1 VNLRKK
7 INGLNKFISEEVNE
21 KSLVTEGRKLLD
33 TLREDW
39 RSNRTSFSEDDVMC
53 LQKIA
58 RLLDEVENFVYE
70 QKDFDL
76 ISSKEEV
83 DEVIVRLHDMLETTS
98 ELKIM
103 TRIKKEIRELL
114 ERKTVLPSRGQ
125 TKKDK
130 QLLRALSVLRSNSY
144 ECNKCGANMVLRDG
158 PNLPFWGCSTFP
170 ACWGKK
176 HLTKDEL
183 GMLPD

>member
-1 VNLRKK
+1 
-7 INGLNKFISEEVNE
+7 
-21 KSLVTEGRKLLD
+21 
-33 TLREDW
+33 
-39 RSNRTSFSEDDVMC
+39 
-53 LQKIA
+53 
-58 RLLDEVENFVYE
+58 
-70 QKDFDL
+70 
-76 ISSKEEV
+76 
-83 DEVIVRLHDMLETTS
+83 
-98 ELKIM
+98 M

-183 GMLPD
+183 VAEMVASKLGTEAFFKGLKEDNLITMVTGVRERDSKITDGERIIAASSKKEETKKNITTVNDLVNKKKVEVVK